1 LNSRIFESKNSSHM
15 PGSASFITVDHITVR
30 LPNRLILEDSS
41 WKIRSDEHWA
51 VLGPNGSGKTT
62 LVRSLWGGVP
72 LRTGSVTFDFPGPHS
87 PSQDV
92 PPREAIGYVSLEMHQ
107 KLMEQEELKEEFRSY
122 AGENGEGTTAQ
133 EVIFSGILAHRT
145 LNASDET
152 RLSQIARLLDIGF
165 LLPRSIPSL
174 STGEVRK
181 VLIARALMK
190 SPRLLIL
197 DEPFE
202 GLDEGARKTLARDI
216 DQLMAG
222 PLRVILVA
230 HRLEEIVPHITHVLL
245 VKEGRLF
252 RQGPKDEILT
262 SFNLSQLY
270 GCELQVEKKNGTYS
284 LSYGAEKDREIELPP
299 ACREMLSESDV
310 LIQMRDTSVRYG
322 DLVALDRLNW
332 SMKRGENW
340 AILGPNGAGKSTL
353 VKLILGENLQAYAN
367 EIFLFGRRRGS
378 GETIWEIR
386 KRLGV
391 ISAELQVQY
400 RKRMSSYEVIASG
413 FYDSI
418 GLYRVPAPEEKEAVD
433 RWVDLLEMKD
443 LAKEPFHQLSFGQKR
458 MILLARAMVKS
469 PLVLIADE
477 PCQGLDVANR
487 RRILKILERIGEMK
501 THLLYIT
508 DRHDE
513 ILDCITH
520 VMLLQRGRVVR
531 EGRKEE
537 VLRKGGP
544 SA

>member
-1 LNSRIFESKNSSHM
+1 LNSGVVESKDSIPMPSSA
-15 PGSASFITVDHITVR
+15 PFITVDRITVR

-72 LRTGSVTFDFPGPHS
+72 LRTGSVTFNFLGPHS
-87 PSQDV
+87 PSRDV

-145 LNASDET
+145 LNSSDKT
-152 RLSQIARLLDIGF
+152 RLSQVGRLLDIGV
-165 LLPRSIPSL
+165 LLARSIPSL

-202 GLDEGARKTLARDI
+202 GLDEGARETLARDI

-252 RQGPKDEILT
+252 RQGSKDEILT
-262 SFNLSQLY
+262 SLNLSQLY
-270 GCELQVEKKNGTYS
+270 GCELLLEKRNGTYS
-284 LSYGAEKDREIELPP
+284 LTYGAEKDRELDLPR
-299 ACREMLSESDV
+299 ACREALTDGSEM
-310 LIQMRDTSVRYG
+310 LIQMKDTTVRYG

-340 AILGPNGAGKSTL
+340 AVLGPNGAGKSTL

-367 EIFLFGRRRGS
+367 EIFLFGKRRGS
-378 GETIWEIR
+378 GETIWDIR

-418 GLYRVPAPEEKEAVD
+418 GLYRVPTPEEKEAVD
-433 RWVDLLEMKD
+433 RWVDLLEIKD

-458 MILLARAMVKS
+458 MVLLARAMVKS

-477 PCQGLDVANR
+477 PCHGLDVANR
-487 RRILKILERIGEMK
+487 RRIIKILERIGERK

-508 DRHDE
+508 DRQDE

-520 VMLLQRGRVVR
+520 VMLLQRGRAVR
-531 EGRKEE
+531 EGRREE
-537 VLRKGGP
+537 VLRRGGL
-544 SA
+544 